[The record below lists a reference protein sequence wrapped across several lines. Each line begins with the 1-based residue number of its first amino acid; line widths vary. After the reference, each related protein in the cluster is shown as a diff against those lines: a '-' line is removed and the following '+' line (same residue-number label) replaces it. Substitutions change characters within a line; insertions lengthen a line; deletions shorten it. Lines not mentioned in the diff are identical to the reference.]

1 MWLFSAD
8 PGMVAF
14 PSVILRP
21 EDIISVC
28 GSRLLL
34 FQGRVLKVAGT
45 LSLNPYYGFPK
56 ELNLETD

>member
-1 MWLFSAD
+1 
-8 PGMVAF
+8 MVAF